1 MSASLKSDLQ
11 TSVYELENMKV
22 DWKISTLIYFD
33 NTNKLSMN
41 GFMSWYIWI
50 KKMFNNNRVVDY
62 NLLNASQRK

>member
-1 MSASLKSDLQ
+1 MNTSLKSDLQ